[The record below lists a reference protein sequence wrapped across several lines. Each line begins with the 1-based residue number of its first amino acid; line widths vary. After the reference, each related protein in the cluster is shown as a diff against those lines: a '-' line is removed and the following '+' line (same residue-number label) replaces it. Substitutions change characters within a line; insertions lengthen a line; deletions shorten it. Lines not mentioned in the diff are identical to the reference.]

1 MAPCFRDVVHFEV
14 FRPLCNVW
22 VLRDM
27 DDSVGVDVVSCVG
40 VSSDANVVPGSP
52 VLPDGCGLCDAYA
65 ALYVSHV
72 VCRLQDRLVLAHV
85 RFGYAAS
92 L

>member
-1 MAPCFRDVVHFEV
+1 MAPYFRDVAHFEV

-27 DDSVGVDVVSCVG
+27 DDSVGVEVVSCVG

-52 VLPDGCGLCDAYA
+52 VLPDGCSLCDAYA

-72 VCRLQDRLVLAHV
+72 VCRLQDQLVLAHV